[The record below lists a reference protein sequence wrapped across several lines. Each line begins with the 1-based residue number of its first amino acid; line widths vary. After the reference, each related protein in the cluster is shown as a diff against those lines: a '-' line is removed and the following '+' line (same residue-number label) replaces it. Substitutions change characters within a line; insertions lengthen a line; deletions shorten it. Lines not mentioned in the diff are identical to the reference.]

1 MAWRH
6 GLVVARRQPGK
17 VRTMDRFIFRARVL
31 FGLLLV
37 VAVVAGLTAVGAGD
51 VPATV
56 RVMLSAAVVLWVV
69 ASIALLSGLDRGQA
83 WSMSATIWVC
93 VGLVIFGVLRFF
105 SGLAEGVMTIPLEAV
120 GALIVLAS
128 RSPTETLPSLDA
140 AGRRTR
146 AFVVGAFVV
155 SWAGS
160 LFAVLPPGDVGGVD
174 PDALEV
180 AVTLDCA
187 GSLETGQGPRVGV
200 QVDWGWIQDEAI
212 SPTNDGLVVRW
223 SGPGTTDDPTA
234 PGMVISDAVTTQPAD
249 AVWPGNA
256 SPAAALMTPIAAQ
269 GPSADFGIR
278 MDPRLAGGYV
288 AFPLEPAEGDRAHG
302 TVTVWAAYAHGDRWL
317 KKSDAATCTW

>member
-1 MAWRH
+1 
-6 GLVVARRQPGK
+6 
-17 VRTMDRFIFRARVL
+17 MDRFMFRARVL

-51 VPATV
+51 VPGAV
-56 RVMLSAAVVLWVV
+56 RVMLAAWVV
-69 ASIALLSGLDRGQA
+69 FLVGTTYTLLFGLDRGQA

-93 VGLVIFGVLRFF
+93 VGLVVFGVVRFF
-105 SGLAEGVMTIPLEAV
+105 SGLAESVVTIPLEAV
-120 GALIVLAS
+120 GALIVLAA
-128 RSPTETLPSLDA
+128 RPPGETLPSLDT

-160 LFAVLPPGDVGGVD
+160 LLFAVVPLGDVGGVD

-187 GSLETGQGPRVGV
+187 GSFDTGERLRLGV
-200 QVDWGWIQDEAI
+200 QVDWGWIQGEAI

-223 SGPGTTDDPTA
+223 SGPVATEDPTA
-234 PGMVISDAVTTQPAD
+234 PGMVIIDAVTTQPAD
-249 AVWPGNA
+249 AVWLGNA
-256 SPAAALMTPIAAQ
+256 SPAAALTAPIAAQ
-269 GPSADFGIR
+269 GPSAEFGIR